1 MEKLNIFFKLSENK
15 TTTRTELTA
24 GFTTFLTMSYII
36 FVQPQVLG
44 AAGMDTGA
52 VFTATCIA
60 SALAC
65 IIMGV
70 VANYPI
76 AQAPLMGE
84 NFFFTYTVV
93 IGMGMLWQEA
103 LGLVFISGVVFLL
116 LTLTKIREQLV
127 SAIPDS
133 LKFGISAGIGLFITF
148 IGLKDAGIVVASP
161 ATFVELGPITDV
173 PVLIAIAGFVITAV
187 LFARNVR
194 GSILWGMLLT
204 GLLAWL
210 SGITHIDGVF
220 SAPPSLKPTFFQFSL
235 TNLFTINALSIVLIF
250 LFMTIFDTL
259 GTLVGVSVQA
269 GIMKDGKLPRA
280 SRALLSDAVATTAG
294 ACLGTSTVSSYIE
307 SSTGVAQGGRTGL
320 TAVSAGILF
329 LCALFF
335 SPLVQAVGGPVQL
348 HDNVMIHPVTAPALI
363 MVGAL
368 MMSCVRHI
376 DWSDVTEYMPPFLVI
391 VLIPFTFNIADGISI
406 GFISYPILKT
416 ARGKAQEVSLLSWIV
431 AAIFVLRYVFL

>member
-1 MEKLNIFFKLSENK
+1 MTAFFKLAENS
-15 TTTRTELTA
+15 TTARTEIAA
-24 GFTTFLTMSYII
+24 GLTTFLTMSYII

-44 AAGMDTGA
+44 AAGMDQGA
-52 VFTATCIA
+52 VFTATCLA

-65 IIMGV
+65 IIMGLA
-70 VANYPI
+70 ANYPI

-93 IGMGMLWQEA
+93 LGMGMLWQEA
-103 LGLVFISGVVFLL
+103 LGLVFISGVVFML

-127 SAIPDS
+127 SAVPDS

-148 IGLKDAGIVVASP
+148 IGLKEAGIIVASP
-161 ATFVELGPITDV
+161 ATLVELGPIKET
-173 PVLIAIAGFVITAV
+173 PVLIAITGFGITAV
-187 LFARNVR
+187 LFARSVP
-194 GSILWGMLLT
+194 GAILIGMLCT

-210 SGITHIDGVF
+210 SGTTLITAVF
-220 SAPPSLKPTFFQFSL
+220 SAPPSLTPTLFQFKLSNLL
-235 TNLFTINALSIVLIF
+235 TVNGISIVLIF

-320 TAVSAGILF
+320 TAITTGILF
-329 LCALFF
+329 LAALFF
-335 SPLVQAVGGPVQL
+335 SPLVQAVGGPVKL
-348 HDNVMIHPVTAPALI
+348 HDGALIHPVTAPALI

-368 MMSCVRHI
+368 MMTCVRHI
-376 DWSDVTEYMPPFLVI
+376 DWDDISEYLPAFLTI
-391 VLIPFTFNIADGISI
+391 ALIPFTFNIADGIAA
-406 GFISYPILKT
+406 GFISYPLLKT
-416 ARGKAQEVSLLSWIV
+416 ARGRARDISVLSWIV
-431 AAIFVLRYVFL
+431 AGIFILRYICL